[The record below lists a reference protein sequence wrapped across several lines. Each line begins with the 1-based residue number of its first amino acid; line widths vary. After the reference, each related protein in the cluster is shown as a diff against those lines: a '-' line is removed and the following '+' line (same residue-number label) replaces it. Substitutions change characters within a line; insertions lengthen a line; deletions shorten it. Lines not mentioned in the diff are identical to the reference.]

1 MSEEQTEG
9 VKATADDVEAGSADT
24 SESGIQE
31 QPEVEE
37 EKFETS
43 ETPSGGEI

>member
-9 VKATADDVEAGSADT
+9 VKATADDVESGSANT

-37 EKFETS
+37 EKQPES
-43 ETPSGGEI
+43 